1 MASSGPGRFKSLSS
15 VEGESP
21 TGYLLYNF
29 DPNKAD
35 LKPEHQNDLRETLG
49 QILGSGR
56 CQVKLVGRAAR
67 SESPG
72 ADIGLASDRA
82 EAVQRFLQ
90 SLRIA
95 PGQIQVQAL
104 GERFGFPAANA
115 DEDRAVLILVAV
127 AQEFVVGLRKQTKV
141 PGVKWGAVE
150 QTIRDGI
157 GPLVAEAGRKLQFS
171 TGSQK
176 DDVVITFTDA
186 PQVMRPCEGVLILGI
201 EGGGVVF
208 VDAHTQMRVCGG
220 PNPLEALFGAQD
232 PAMAHAI
239 GNTAMHEMGHRLA
252 SLDHALDP
260 GNFLYSAPGIGSN
273 LPPAQRSRENLR
285 KHFGGKKRFNDD
297 QRKAL
302 IQAIASGYYSGGE
315 RIK

>member
-1 MASSGPGRFKSLSS
+1 MAPSGPGRFKSLSS
-15 VEGESP
+15 VEGGPP

-49 QILGSGR
+49 QILANGR
-56 CQVKLVGRAAR
+56 AQVKLVGRAAR

-72 ADIGLASDRA
+72 SDIGLSSERA
-82 EAVQRFLQ
+82 DGVGRFLQ

-115 DEDRAVLILVAV
+115 EEERAVLILVAV
-127 AQEFVVGLRKQTKV
+127 AQDFVVGIRKQTRV
-141 PGVKWGAVE
+141 PGVKWAAVE

-157 GPLVAEAGRKLQFS
+157 GPLVTEAGRKLKFS
-171 TGSQK
+171 TGSPR
-176 DDVVITFTDA
+176 DDVLLTFTDA
-186 PQVMRPCEGVLILGI
+186 PQVMRPCEGMLILGI

-220 PNPLEALFGAQD
+220 ASPLETLFGAQD
-232 PAMAHAI
+232 DAMAHAI

-252 SLDHALDP
+252 SLDHAPDP
-260 GNFLYSAPGIGSN
+260 GNFLYSAPGIGAN
-273 LPPAQRSRENLR
+273 LPAAQRSRENLR
-285 KHFGGKKRFNDD
+285 KHFGGKKQFNGE

-302 IQAIASGYYSGGE
+302 LQAIASGYYSGGE
-315 RIK
+315 RIR